1 MIVGP
6 NTFLKLDLNCK
17 INERASDESELFYAI
32 GGYRRLRSIEYVGF
46 SFSFWLSFGYK
57 FKILFFNFKY

>member
-32 GGYRRLRSIEYVGF
+32 GG
-46 SFSFWLSFGYK
+46 
-57 FKILFFNFKY
+57 